1 MERRKINQSLGGI
14 RMEDQSVKGPETCKN
29 TDDDQCAFK
38 WVLNTDHIFK
48 AASWTLENKNDN
60 VERNFKVEFNFQ
72 NDWPGWTTN
81 DNMTSEVIDKTKA
94 FGLVWKINLNIL
106 RHAKKNTCKTLNI
119 FMLLDKFCLIVN
131 EMFRYCTSCFNSG
144 I

>member
-1 MERRKINQSLGGI
+1 
-14 RMEDQSVKGPETCKN
+14 MEDQGVKSPETFLVNNFLSFNHCKN

-94 FGLVWKINLNIL
+94 FALVWKINLNIL